1 MHVTN
6 IELHGFKSFAKKTV
20 LDFLP
25 PKEKKNSVTVIVG
38 PNGSGKSN
46 ISDAIRWV
54 MGEQSMRQLRGK
66 KASDIIF
73 SGSESKGAMSVASV
87 FITLDNKDGRMPIDY
102 EEVVIGRR
110 IYKTG
115 ESEYLLNNSVVRLID
130 LQILLAKAQFGQGS
144 YSVVGQG
151 MIDKLLLQSNQ
162 ERKDFFDEAS
172 GIKEFQ
178 IKRHQARLRL
188 NRTTENIEQAELLLA
203 EVSPRL
209 KSLSRQVRKLEQRQ
223 EVEITLRETQEVYYV
238 TLWKHHSS
246 QIQAIEKTVTE
257 IDQNLEHG
265 QKKLQTI
272 QEELA
277 SLAQQQSRQEL
288 FKELQKKHQAIVQES
303 NALERERV
311 ILQGKL
317 QTEYTKSGNYQMG
330 WLETKVTELQ
340 ERKTIFDREI
350 VEEQERYAEKQKALE
365 KMVEK
370 MDELVLSR
378 TTLRSE
384 IGMLESTLL
393 RLKTEE
399 SAFQISGFR
408 AVQAVLEARH
418 RLGNVR
424 GVVAQLGSVED
435 DVLLALDVAAGGRLA
450 SLVVD
455 TEQDAR
461 SCVEYLRQ
469 GRFGVAT
476 FLPLNKIRPR
486 RLPEH
491 INDYLGREGVLG
503 LAQDLIEHDAQYSDV
518 FAFIF
523 GSTIVVEDFE
533 TARRLGVGR
542 IRMVTLQ
549 GDVFETSGEIKG
561 GHRNKKQQGLSF
573 ADGDAHRSEQAV
585 AECEDTIT
593 EKHTAFE
600 MLEKEISGIQKTV
613 QEQQALIRLDAH
625 KLQIK
630 EEQKTVLEQELAKL
644 EQETALQTMSPEQFG
659 ETMDMIRVQK
669 ESIDNKMVDIEH
681 DREEAAKAIERF
693 NEEEEQKKQRVF
705 ALQDAMQAQQ
715 VVVGSLVEKKNT
727 QVVAL
732 AKLETKQEDLGHEL
746 YQEMRV
752 AIETILERGIVEKPI
767 AELEVLQVAI
777 QKLKYKLSLIGG
789 IDEDVVV
796 EYQET
801 KERHDGLTSQL
812 DDLQKAMKDLHALI
826 DELDTVMKKTRNK
839 AFKQIKKEFARYFE
853 MLFSGG
859 KADLVEQY
867 GEDIV
872 EGDNHEEVDPDDVM
886 NLEDEGASNKQNKRT
901 KKILKGIE
909 IVASPPGKKIKHIQA
924 LSGGERTLTSIA
936 LMCAILKVNP
946 SPFVVFDEVEA
957 ALDEANTRKV
967 AGIVQ
972 ELSHASQFIIIS
984 HNRVTMHIAD
994 ALYGVTMG
1002 NDGMSHLFSVKMEDA
1017 VGGLVD

>member
-1 MHVTN
+1 
-6 IELHGFKSFAKKTV
+6 
-20 LDFLP
+20 
-25 PKEKKNSVTVIVG
+25 
-38 PNGSGKSN
+38 
-46 ISDAIRWV
+46 
-54 MGEQSMRQLRGK
+54 
-66 KASDIIF
+66 
-73 SGSESKGAMSVASV
+73 
-87 FITLDNKDGRMPIDY
+87 
-102 EEVVIGRR
+102 
-110 IYKTG
+110 
-115 ESEYLLNNSVVRLID
+115 
-130 LQILLAKAQFGQGS
+130 
-144 YSVVGQG
+144 
-151 MIDKLLLQSNQ
+151 
-162 ERKDFFDEAS
+162 
-172 GIKEFQ
+172 
-178 IKRHQARLRL
+178 
-188 NRTTENIEQAELLLA
+188 
-203 EVSPRL
+203 
-209 KSLSRQVRKLEQRQ
+209 
-223 EVEITLRETQEVYYV
+223 
-238 TLWKHHSS
+238 
-246 QIQAIEKTVTE
+246 
-257 IDQNLEHG
+257 
-265 QKKLQTI
+265 
-272 QEELA
+272 
-277 SLAQQQSRQEL
+277 
-288 FKELQKKHQAIVQES
+288 
-303 NALERERV
+303 
-311 ILQGKL
+311 
-317 QTEYTKSGNYQMG
+317 
-330 WLETKVTELQ
+330 
-340 ERKTIFDREI
+340 
-350 VEEQERYAEKQKALE
+350 
-365 KMVEK
+365 
-370 MDELVLSR
+370 
-378 TTLRSE
+378 
-384 IGMLESTLL
+384 
-393 RLKTEE
+393 
-399 SAFQISGFR
+399 
-408 AVQAVLEARH
+408 
-418 RLGNVR
+418 
-424 GVVAQLGSVED
+424 
-435 DVLLALDVAAGGRLA
+435 
-450 SLVVD
+450 
-455 TEQDAR
+455 
-461 SCVEYLRQ
+461 
-469 GRFGVAT
+469 
-476 FLPLNKIRPR
+476 
-486 RLPEH
+486 
-491 INDYLGREGVLG
+491 
-503 LAQDLIEHDAQYSDV
+503 
-518 FAFIF
+518 
-523 GSTIVVEDFE
+523 
-533 TARRLGVGR
+533 R

-901 KKILKGIE
+901 KKIL
-909 IVASPPGKKIKHIQA
+909 
-924 LSGGERTLTSIA
+924 
-936 LMCAILKVNP
+936 
-946 SPFVVFDEVEA
+946 
-957 ALDEANTRKV
+957 
-967 AGIVQ
+967 
-972 ELSHASQFIIIS
+972 
-984 HNRVTMHIAD
+984 
-994 ALYGVTMG
+994 
-1002 NDGMSHLFSVKMEDA
+1002 
-1017 VGGLVD
+1017 